1 MKMGNETLIQNW
13 AIGSNSSI
21 IICSFGTSTSLLKVI
36 FSNAV
41 ERFSKQL
48 CLCHWNGL
56 KEIDR

>member
-1 MKMGNETLIQNW
+1 MGNETLIQNW
-13 AIGSNSSI
+13 SIGSNSSI
-21 IICSFGTSTSLLKVI
+21 IICFFGTSTSLLKVI

-41 ERFSKQL
+41 EQFSKRL